1 MADTISDIR
10 VRDDGT
16 YVVNLNGMSY
26 HVTEDDNPELWMTV
40 RDMVATGSLATP
52 VFDNKPPAP
61 TADQMLTQLTQEA
74 TGQVDTIA
82 LRVSILQDAV
92 DMEMATDEEV
102 ASLAQA
108 KTELT
113 AWKRYRVLLS
123 RVEAQPG
130 FPETI
135 AWPEKPA

>member
-1 MADTISDIR
+1 MEDTISDIR

-16 YVVNLNGMSY
+16 YVVNLSGMPY
-26 HVTEDDNPELWMTV
+26 HVTQDDNPDLWLKV
-40 RDMVATGSLATP
+40 RGMVANGAVATP

-61 TADQMLTQLTQEA
+61 TAEQMLTQLTQEA
-74 TGQVDTIA
+74 TGQVNSIA
-82 LRVSILQDAV
+82 LRVGILQDAV

-123 RVEAQPG
+123 RVESQAG
-130 FPETI
+130 FPDAI
-135 AWPEKPA
+135 QWPEKPA